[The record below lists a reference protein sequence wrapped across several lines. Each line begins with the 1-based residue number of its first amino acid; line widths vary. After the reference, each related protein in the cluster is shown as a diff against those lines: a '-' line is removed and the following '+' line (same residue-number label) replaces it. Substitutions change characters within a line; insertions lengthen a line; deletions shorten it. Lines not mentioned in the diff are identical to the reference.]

1 MNNLLDGIRRFKL
14 ARQMARK
21 PAEAQDEIVA
31 LAIGSQTTA
40 FWLDGL
46 VKMYEAIGPGD
57 EARKLDFNRQWD
69 KLPEE
74 KRSELVKRLL
84 SLGLLP
90 QQVGHALEIFNG
102 KVVSL
107 V

>member
-21 PAEAQDEIVA
+21 PAEVQDEI
-31 LAIGSQTTA
+31 
-40 FWLDGL
+40 DGL
-46 VKMYEAIGPGD
+46 VKMYESIGPAD

-69 KLPEE
+69 KLSEE

-84 SLGLLP
+84 ALGLLP

>member
-21 PAEAQDEIVA
+21 PAEAQDEIE
-31 LAIGSQTTA
+31 
-40 FWLDGL
+40 GL

>member
-21 PAEAQDEIVA
+21 PAEAQDEI
-31 LAIGSQTTA
+31 
-40 FWLDGL
+40 DGL
-46 VKMYEAIGPGD
+46 VKMYEAIEPGD

>member
-21 PAEAQDEIVA
+21 PAEAQDEIDD
-31 LAIGSQTTA
+31 LI
-40 FWLDGL
+40 
-46 VKMYEAIGPGD
+46 KMYEAIGPGD
-57 EARKLDFNRQWD
+57 EARKLDFNRKWD
-69 KLPEE
+69 KLSEE

-84 SLGLLP
+84 ALGLLP
-90 QQVGHALEIFNG
+90 QQVGYALEIFNG

>member
-14 ARQMARK
+14 ARQAVAK
-21 PAEAQDEIVA
+21 PTEAQDEI
-31 LAIGSQTTA
+31 
-40 FWLDGL
+40 DGL
-46 VKMYEAIGPGD
+46 VKMYEAIGPGND
-57 EARKLDFNRQWD
+57 SLKHSFEKQWD

-84 SLGLLP
+84 DRGLLP
-90 QQVGHALEIFNG
+90 EQVGYALEIFNG

>member
-1 MNNLLDGIRRFKL
+1 MMNNLLDGIRRFKL
-14 ARQMARK
+14 ARQMVRK
-21 PAEAQDEIVA
+21 PAEAQDEID
-31 LAIGSQTTA
+31 S
-40 FWLDGL
+40 L

>member
-21 PAEAQDEIVA
+21 PAEVQDEI
-31 LAIGSQTTA
+31 
-40 FWLDGL
+40 DGL
-46 VKMYEAIGPGD
+46 VKMYEAIGPAD

-69 KLPEE
+69 KLSEE

-90 QQVGHALEIFNG
+90 QQAGHALEIFNG
-102 KVVSL
+102 KIVSL

>member
-1 MNNLLDGIRRFKL
+1 MNNLLDGIRLFKQ
-14 ARQMARK
+14 ARQAVAK
-21 PAEAQDEIVA
+21 PAEAQDEI
-31 LAIGSQTTA
+31 
-40 FWLDGL
+40 DGL

-57 EARKLDFNRQWD
+57 EARKLDFDRQWS
-69 KLPEE
+69 KLSEE

-84 SLGLLP
+84 DRGLLP
-90 QQVGHALEIFNG
+90 EQVGHALEIFNG

>member
-1 MNNLLDGIRRFKL
+1 MNNLLDGIRRFKM

-21 PAEAQDEIVA
+21 PDEAQDEID
-31 LAIGSQTTA
+31 S
-40 FWLDGL
+40 L
-46 VKMYEAIGPGD
+46 VKIYESIEIGKNGL
-57 EARKLDFNRQWD
+57 KLDFNKEWN
-69 KLPEE
+69 KLSEE

-84 SLGLLP
+84 ALGLLP
-90 QQVGHALEIFNG
+90 QQVGYALEIFKG

>member
-14 ARQMARK
+14 ARKMESR
-21 PAEAQDEIVA
+21 PAESEDEI
-31 LAIGSQTTA
+31 
-40 FWLDGL
+40 DGL
-46 VKMYEAIGPGD
+46 VKMYESIGPGD
-57 EARKLDFNRQWD
+57 EARKLDFDRQWT
-69 KLPEE
+69 KLSEE

-84 SLGLLP
+84 DRGLLP
-90 QQVGHALEIFNG
+90 EQVGYALEIFNG

>member
-14 ARQMARK
+14 ARQMAKK
-21 PAEAQDEIVA
+21 PSEAQDEI
-31 LAIGSQTTA
+31 
-40 FWLDGL
+40 DGL
-46 VKMYEAIGPGD
+46 VKMYGAIGPGD
-57 EARKLDFNRQWD
+57 EARKLEFDRQWS
-69 KLPEE
+69 KLSEE

-84 SLGLLP
+84 DRGLLP
-90 QQVGHALEIFNG
+90 QQVGYALEIFNG

>member
-21 PAEAQDEIVA
+21 PAEAQDEID
-31 LAIGSQTTA
+31 S
-40 FWLDGL
+40 L
-46 VKMYEAIGPGD
+46 VKMYEWIGPGD
-57 EARKLDFNRQWD
+57 EARKLDFDRQWA
-69 KLPEE
+69 KLSEE

-84 SLGLLP
+84 ALGLLP

>member
-14 ARQMARK
+14 ARLMARK
-21 PAEAQDEIVA
+21 PAGEQDEI
-31 LAIGSQTTA
+31 
-40 FWLDGL
+40 DGL
-46 VKMYEAIGPGD
+46 VKMYEVIGPGD
-57 EARKLDFNRQWD
+57 EARNLDFNKQWD

-84 SLGLLP
+84 ALGLLP
-90 QQVGHALEIFNG
+90 QQVGYALEIFNG

>member
-1 MNNLLDGIRRFKL
+1 MNNLLDGIKRFKQ
-14 ARQMARK
+14 ARQSVAK
-21 PAEAQDEIVA
+21 PAEAQDEI
-31 LAIGSQTTA
+31 
-40 FWLDGL
+40 DGM

-57 EARKLDFNRQWD
+57 EARKLNFNRQWD
-69 KLPEE
+69 KLSEE

-84 SLGLLP
+84 AFGLLP

>member
-14 ARQMARK
+14 ARLMMRK
-21 PAEAQDEIVA
+21 PAEAQDEI
-31 LAIGSQTTA
+31 
-40 FWLDGL
+40 DGL

-57 EARKLDFNRQWD
+57 KACKLDFNKQWD

-84 SLGLLP
+84 ALGLLP
-90 QQVGHALEIFNG
+90 QQVGYALEIFNG

>member
-21 PAEAQDEIVA
+21 PAEAQDEID
-31 LAIGSQTTA
+31 S
-40 FWLDGL
+40 L
-46 VKMYEAIGPGD
+46 VKMYEAIGSGD

>member
-14 ARQMARK
+14 ARKMASK
-21 PAEAQDEIVA
+21 PAEVQDEID
-31 LAIGSQTTA
+31 S
-40 FWLDGL
+40 L

-57 EARKLDFNRQWD
+57 EARKLDFDRQWA
-69 KLPEE
+69 KLSEE

-84 SLGLLP
+84 DRGLLP
-90 QQVGHALEIFNG
+90 EQVGYALEIFNG

>member
-1 MNNLLDGIRRFKL
+1 MNNLLDGIRRFKQP
-14 ARQMARK
+14 RQAMAK
-21 PAEAQDEIVA
+21 PAEAQDEI
-31 LAIGSQTTA
+31 
-40 FWLDGL
+40 DGM

-57 EARKLDFNRQWD
+57 EARKLDFDRQWA
-69 KLPEE
+69 KLSEE

-84 SLGLLP
+84 DRGLLP
-90 QQVGHALEIFNG
+90 EQVGYALEIFNG

>member
-14 ARQMARK
+14 ARLMARK
-21 PAEAQDEIVA
+21 PAEEQDEI
-31 LAIGSQTTA
+31 
-40 FWLDGL
+40 DGL
-46 VKMYEAIGPGD
+46 VKMYEAIGPED
-57 EARKLDFNRQWD
+57 EARKLNFNKQWD

-84 SLGLLP
+84 TLGLLP
-90 QQVGHALEIFNG
+90 QQVGYALEIFNG
-102 KVVSL
+102 KIVSL

>member
-1 MNNLLDGIRRFKL
+1 MNNLLDGIRRFKQ
-14 ARQMARK
+14 ARQAVAK
-21 PAEAQDEIVA
+21 PAEAQDEIE
-31 LAIGSQTTA
+31 
-40 FWLDGL
+40 GL

-57 EARKLDFNRQWD
+57 EARKLDFDRQWA
-69 KLPEE
+69 KLSEE

-84 SLGLLP
+84 DRGLLP
-90 QQVGHALEIFNG
+90 EQVGYALEIFNG

>member
-1 MNNLLDGIRRFKL
+1 MNNLLDSIRRFKL
-14 ARQMARK
+14 ARQAMAK
-21 PAEAQDEIVA
+21 PAEAQDEIDV
-31 LAIGSQTTA
+31 
-40 FWLDGL
+40 L

-57 EARKLDFNRQWD
+57 EARKLDFDRQWA
-69 KLPEE
+69 KLSEE

-84 SLGLLP
+84 DRGLLP
-90 QQVGHALEIFNG
+90 EQVGYALEIFNG

>member
-21 PAEAQDEIVA
+21 PAEAQNEI
-31 LAIGSQTTA
+31 
-40 FWLDGL
+40 DGL

-57 EARKLDFNRQWD
+57 EARKLDFNRHWD
-69 KLPEE
+69 KLSEE

-84 SLGLLP
+84 ALGLLP

>member
-14 ARQMARK
+14 ARQTVSK
-21 PAEAQDEIVA
+21 SAEVQDEI
-31 LAIGSQTTA
+31 
-40 FWLDGL
+40 DGL
-46 VKMYEAIGPGD
+46 VKMYESIGPGD
-57 EARKLDFNRQWD
+57 EVRKLDFDRKWA

-74 KRSELVKRLL
+74 KRAELVKRLL
-84 SLGLLP
+84 ALGLLP
-90 QQVGHALEIFNG
+90 QQVGYALEIFNG

>member
-14 ARQMARK
+14 ARHTANK
-21 PAEAQDEIVA
+21 PAEAQDEI
-31 LAIGSQTTA
+31 
-40 FWLDGL
+40 DGL

-57 EARKLDFNRQWD
+57 EARKLAFDRQWS
-69 KLPEE
+69 KLSEE

-84 SLGLLP
+84 DRGVLP
-90 QQVGHALEIFNG
+90 EQVGHALEIFNG

>member
-1 MNNLLDGIRRFKL
+1 MNNLLDGIRRFKQ
-14 ARQMARK
+14 ARQAVAK
-21 PAEAQDEIVA
+21 PVEAQDEIE
-31 LAIGSQTTA
+31 
-40 FWLDGL
+40 GL
-46 VKMYEAIGPGD
+46 VKMYEAIGPND
-57 EARKLDFNRQWD
+57 EARKLDFDRQWA
-69 KLPEE
+69 KLSEE

-84 SLGLLP
+84 ALGLLP

>member
-1 MNNLLDGIRRFKL
+1 MNNLLDGIRRFKQ
-14 ARQMARK
+14 ARQSVAK
-21 PAEAQDEIVA
+21 PAEAQDEI
-31 LAIGSQTTA
+31 
-40 FWLDGL
+40 DGM

-57 EARKLDFNRQWD
+57 EARKLDFDRQWA
-69 KLPEE
+69 KLSEE

-84 SLGLLP
+84 DRGLLP
-90 QQVGHALEIFNG
+90 EQVGYALEIFNG

>member
-21 PAEAQDEIVA
+21 PAEAQDEI
-31 LAIGSQTTA
+31 
-40 FWLDGL
+40 DGL

-69 KLPEE
+69 KLSEE

-90 QQVGHALEIFNG
+90 QQAGHALEIFNG